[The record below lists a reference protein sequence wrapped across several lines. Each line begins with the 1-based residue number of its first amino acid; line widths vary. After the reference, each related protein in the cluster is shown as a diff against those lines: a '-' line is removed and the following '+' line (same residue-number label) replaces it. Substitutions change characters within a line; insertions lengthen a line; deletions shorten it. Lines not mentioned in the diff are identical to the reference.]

1 MMVPNHKITREKSS
15 TVGTRAER
23 REISSGV
30 IIYRRVNNEIRFLV
44 LYHGRNQWEIPRGKI
59 EAEERSFMAALRETR
74 EETGF
79 TRADL
84 QFVDYFKAYEN
95 WTFIKNGQKVFKT
108 IIYYLAET
116 KKKHPRIEPSFEGYG
131 WFTYREALQI
141 FMGPK
146 NNENRKVLKQAHDFL
161 GAKNKSAART
171 QPMRPPRLHSSR
183 PSPHA
188 HKYPESSQE
197 K

>member
-1 MMVPNHKITREKSS
+1 MMVSNQKIIREKTSVH
-15 TVGTRAER
+15 TPRTER

-30 IIYRRVNNEIRFLV
+30 IIFRRVNNEIRFLV

-84 QFVDYFKAYEN
+84 RFVDYFKAYEN

-116 KKKHPRIEPSFEGYG
+116 SKKHPRIEPSFEGYG
-131 WFTYREALQI
+131 WFTYREALQV
-141 FMGPK
+141 FLGPK

-161 GAKNKSAART
+161 MAKNKTAPRT
-171 QPMRPPRLHSSR
+171 RETTSIPHPPRISHISPKHS
-183 PSPHA
+183 
-188 HKYPESSQE
+188 EGI
-197 K
+197 

>member
-1 MMVPNHKITREKSS
+1 MMVPNHKIIREK
-15 TVGTRAER
+15 TPGHVPRVER

-30 IIYRRVNNEIRFLV
+30 IIYRRVNNEARFLV

-59 EAEERSFMAALRETR
+59 EAEERSFVAALRETR

-84 QFVDYFKAYEN
+84 RFADHFKAYEN
-95 WTFIKNGQKVFKT
+95 WTFLKNGQKVFKT

-116 KKKHPRIEPSFEGYG
+116 SKKHPRIEPSFEGYG

-141 FMGPK
+141 FVGPK

-161 GAKNKSAART
+161 GAKNKAPSRVHQT
-171 QPMRPPRLHSSR
+171 SSVTHTPRVTHT
-183 PSPHA
+183 PQKHTEGA
-188 HKYPESSQE
+188 
-197 K
+197 